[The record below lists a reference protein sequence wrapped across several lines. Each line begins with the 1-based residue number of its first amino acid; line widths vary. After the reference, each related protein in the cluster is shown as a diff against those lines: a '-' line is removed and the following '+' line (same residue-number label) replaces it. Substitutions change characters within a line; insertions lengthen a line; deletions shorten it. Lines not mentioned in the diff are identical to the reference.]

1 MNKPLILTLT
11 DHNDLRLR
19 SIDDNDIEDLR
30 NWKNKNKDS
39 FFLNKE
45 ITEEQQQKWFA
56 SFSSKENDHMFI
68 VEQKESR
75 EWVKIGCMGFRK
87 LEEEGCVDAYNIIR
101 SHRIDS
107 ATFSMSDAFR
117 VMLAYANSLY
127 PNLPIQVKVLAHN
140 PAVMWYQV
148 NKFTVLKQ
156 VENYVIMQL
165 NLNLTKKT
173 KINKIELA

>member
-56 SFSSKENDHMFI
+56 SFSSKI
-68 VEQKESR
+68 
-75 EWVKIGCMGFRK
+75 KIKM
-87 LEEEGCVDAYNIIR
+87 LN
-101 SHRIDS
+101 
-107 ATFSMSDAFR
+107 FSF
-117 VMLAYANSLY
+117 
-127 PNLPIQVKVLAHN
+127 
-140 PAVMWYQV
+140 
-148 NKFTVLKQ
+148 
-156 VENYVIMQL
+156 
-165 NLNLTKKT
+165 
-173 KINKIELA
+173 